1 MDRGASA
8 LLVSLLVVPVG
19 GLLIASGFDLP
30 RQPYLGLALRGS
42 EVAMVVP
49 GGPAAYAGIV
59 PGDLLR
65 RDPAPVGAA
74 ARVSP
79 VAGARPG
86 SALHLAVIR
95 NGAARPVTLIPEP
108 LPAFERRLRSAL
120 LAVACGFVMLGG
132 WVWSERRDGL
142 TWPFHLLTLL
152 FGVLFAPPPG
162 FAAPAATLALDVV
175 LLAGTLALPA
185 ACIHFFSRFPEPALP
200 RPGAPPFVPVAYGVT
215 LLMFV
220 PWIGA
225 LALGPWGPARP
236 ITALLDLLG
245 TLWFVAGVLTAG
257 VLFVRSYLRAESAD
271 ARRRL
276 RVAVAGAVLGLGPLL
291 AVIVSRT
298 VAPAHAMP
306 GERAALFLV
315 LLVPASFAYA
325 IAVHRVFEFRVALR
339 SVRGPL
345 IALSLIATA
354 YGLAESLGPFRTLG
368 ASGQVT
374 RASLAA
380 MGLLAVVAGPVRPLI
395 RGAALRVA
403 GARAPSLAEL
413 LSRALPAD
421 GSDAVTLEH
430 ACAALR
436 AHLRL
441 DGCLALV
448 HQGGRWTTL
457 DGLPAPGAPGPAL
470 AAALARTAEPLAL
483 ADSDLPPAD
492 RDALDALGACWVLG
506 IGAREPVAALLLGHR
521 LGGSWLDRSETDA
534 LARFAHELAL
544 TLENAGL
551 RRAARTHGALDR
563 ELEEAGAIQSHLL
576 PRRAPV
582 YPTLDC
588 AAATLSAEAVGGDYY
603 DFVTHGDRRFTLAVG
618 DAIGHGVP
626 AALLLAG
633 VQARFRSTAR
643 AGGTPAQVLAALNR
657 ELSSL
662 AQPERFVGL
671 LCAVMDARLGRLQ
684 VANAGLTPPLVLRND
699 GTHEVVTESGLLLGV
714 SHQARYADALV
725 QLRAGDVAVLH
736 TDGLTE
742 ARRGDELFG
751 LERVWPVLEANAHR
765 RSRDVLEALLAAVKA
780 FAEPPLDDLTIL
792 VLKQLAAPA
801 PVPQSGWRPPAWAP
815 EPDPVPTGPALK
827 VRLFPADPHG

>member
-8 LLVSLLVVPVG
+8 LFVSLFVVLVG

-30 RQPYLGLALRGS
+30 GQAYLGLTLRGTQA
-42 EVAMVVP
+42 AMVVP
-49 GGPAAYAGIV
+49 GGPADRAGIA
-59 PGDLLR
+59 PGDFLR
-65 RDPAPVGAA
+65 REPPPDGIA

-79 VAGARPG
+79 IAGARPG
-86 SALHLAVIR
+86 QALDLAVIR
-95 NGAARPVTLIPEP
+95 QGVTRPVTLVPEP
-108 LPAFERRLRSAL
+108 LPAVERRLRSAL

-142 TWPFHLLTLL
+142 TWPFQLLTLL
-152 FGVLFAPPPG
+152 FGVMFAPQ
-162 FAAPAATLALDVV
+162 PAFGEPIATLALDLVQ
-175 LLAGTLALPA
+175 LAGTLALPA
-185 ACIHFFSRFPEPALP
+185 ACIHFCARFPEPATP
-200 RPGAPPFVPVAYGVT
+200 RPGAPAFVPAAYGIA

-236 ITALLDLLG
+236 ITELLELLG

-257 VLFVRSYLRAESAD
+257 VLFVRSYVRAESAD

-276 RVAVAGAVLGLGPLL
+276 RVAVAGAVFGLAPLL

-345 IALSLIATA
+345 IAFGLIAVA
-354 YGLAESLGPFRTLG
+354 YGVGESLGPFRMLG
-368 ASGQVT
+368 AADGVT

-380 MGLLAVVAGPVRPLI
+380 MGLLAVAAGPVRPLV
-395 RGAALRVA
+395 RGLALRVA
-403 GARAPSLAEL
+403 GAHPASLAEM

-421 GSDAVTLEH
+421 ASDAATLDQ

-436 AHLRL
+436 EHLRL
-441 DGCLALV
+441 DRCVALV
-448 HQGGRWTTL
+448 RQGTRWMTT
-457 DGLPAPGAPGPAL
+457 DGHPAPGAPGPAL
-470 AAALARTAEPLAL
+470 AIALARTAEPLAI
-483 ADSDLPPAD
+483 AESDLPPAD
-492 RDALDALGACWVLG
+492 RDALDALGAGWVLG
-506 IGAREPVAALLLGHR
+506 VGAREPVAALLLGHR
-521 LGGSWLDRSETDA
+521 LGGSWLDRSESDA

-563 ELEEAGAIQSHLL
+563 ALEEAGAIQSHLL

-603 DFVTHGDRRFTLAVG
+603 DFVAHGGRRFTLAVG

-633 VQARFRSTAR
+633 VQARFRSAAR
-643 AGGTPAQVLAALNR
+643 GGTPAQVLSALNR
-657 ELSSL
+657 ELSGL
-662 AQPERFVGL
+662 AQPERFIGL
-671 LCAVMDARLGRLQ
+671 LCARVDARLGRLQ
-684 VANAGLTPPLVLRND
+684 VANAGLTPPLVLRRD
-699 GTHEVVTESGLLLGV
+699 HSREVIAESGLVLGV
-714 SHQARYADALV
+714 SHEARYADVLV

-742 ARRGDELFG
+742 ARCGDEMFG
-751 LERVWPVLEANAHR
+751 LERVWDVLEANAHR
-765 RSRDVLEALLAAVKA
+765 RARDVLEALLAAVKA

-801 PVPQSGWRPPAWAP
+801 AAPEAAWRSPVWAP
-815 EPDPVPTGPALK
+815 EAEPMPSGPALK
-827 VRLFPADPHG
+827 VRLLPADPQG